1 MKRTKKSAKKVAE
14 KTNEVRATDISLDA
28 FAAQSLKIYGSYVVE
43 DRAVPEFRD
52 GLKPV
57 HRAGLWAA
65 HKLNLR
71 HNAKFRKAAKVFG
84 DVIGSYHPHG
94 DQSAYG
100 AIVGLANG
108 KPNLIRGEG
117 NWGSPI
123 DNAAAMRY
131 TECRLS
137 SFSDLFLL
145 DTEYLKVVPTMPNFD
160 GTTTMPLHLPALL
173 PNILLMGNPTAPA
186 YGVRAGNP
194 PFGMD
199 GVVKIVRSMLRGK
212 KPTVKMLNKYL
223 EVDFPYGCQDAS
235 DEEQW
240 SELLSN
246 GKGSLSFVPDME
258 AVWDHKD
265 KKQAK
270 KILITSFAPGFRG
283 ASITKQLD
291 KIANLSDVSK
301 AYPRV
306 SKKDKRAGP
315 YGCLYVIEPS
325 RGISEDDF
333 FDLAEKIQTLLTS
346 KESYDLGCTVKS
358 PEGTV
363 KFVRPNFIQ
372 FFNTWMK
379 YRIGLETK
387 MIKYLIQDTQEK
399 IEHQEMLLFAV
410 DNRDMLL
417 KLLPKV
423 LKTKNPDEA
432 LAKAIKKP
440 IEFAKKILD
449 LQIRRLAALERAGIV
464 GKIKELK
471 VVLKALKKDLK
482 NPNPRIDKDLVERVK
497 SYKTKHPK
505 YDVRK

>member
-1 MKRTKKSAKKVAE
+1 MTKRTKKSAKKSATPV
-14 KTNEVRATDISLDA
+14 EVKATDISLDK
-28 FAAQSLKIYGSYVVE
+28 FASQSLKIYGSYVVE

-57 HRAGLWAA
+57 HRAALWAA
-65 HKLNLR
+65 HRLGLR
-71 HNAKFRKAAKVFG
+71 YNAKFRKAAKVVG

-145 DTEYLKVVPTMPNFD
+145 DTEYLKVVDMVPNFD
-160 GTTTMPLHLPALL
+160 GTTDIPLHLPALL

-194 PFGMD
+194 PFGLD
-199 GVVKIVRSMLRGK
+199 GVVKIVRNMLRGK
-212 KPTVKMLNKYL
+212 KLTVKMLNKYL
-223 EVDFPYGCQDAS
+223 GVDFPYGCQDAS
-235 DEEQW
+235 TDEQW
-240 SELLSN
+240 QELLTN

-258 AVWDHKD
+258 AVWEHKD

-270 KILITSFAPGFRG
+270 KILITSYAPGFR
-283 ASITKQLD
+283 ATSIQKQLD
-291 KIANLSDVSK
+291 KIANLANVSK

-306 SKKDKRAGP
+306 SKKDKRAGA

-325 RGISEDDF
+325 RGIDEDEF
-333 FDLAEKIQTLLTS
+333 FDLAEKIQTMLTS
-346 KESYDLGCTVKS
+346 KESYDLGCTVKNVD
-358 PEGTV
+358 GRV
-363 KFVRPNFIQ
+363 KFARPNFVQ

-387 MIKYLIQDTQEK
+387 MINWLITDTQNK
-399 IEHQEMLLFAV
+399 IEYQELLLFAV
-410 DNRDMLL
+410 DNRDKLL

-432 LAKAIKKP
+432 LAKALKKP
-440 IEFAKKILD
+440 VEFAKKILD

-464 GKIKELK
+464 AKIKELK
-471 VVLKALKKDLK
+471 SVLKGLKKDLK
-482 NPNPRIDKDLVERVK
+482 DPNPRIEKDLVARVK
-497 SYKTKHPK
+497 TYNTRYPK